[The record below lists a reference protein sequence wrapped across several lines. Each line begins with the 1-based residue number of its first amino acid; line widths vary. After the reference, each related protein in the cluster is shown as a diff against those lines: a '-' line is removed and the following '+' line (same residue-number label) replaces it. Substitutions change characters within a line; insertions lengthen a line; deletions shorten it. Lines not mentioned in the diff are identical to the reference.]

1 MGSIEAFIDRLP
13 KAELH
18 LHLVGSA
25 SVPTVLELARRHPDG
40 TVPRSA
46 ADLAA
51 FYEFRDFPHFSQ
63 VYGAVSSLVR
73 EPADVAALVLGAAR
87 DLAGQ
92 NVRYVELTVTPYTFT
107 SAGLPVAGLTE
118 ALDIAARSALRE
130 HGVRMAYI
138 FDVAGEYGAPAA
150 YATLEHA
157 LTCPPEA
164 LTGFGLAGIERA
176 RPGFAGVFR
185 SVFASAIAAGLHSVP
200 HAGEMSGPATI
211 WEALDG
217 LRAERIGHGI
227 SCLDDPALVARLR
240 ESQVPLEVCPTSN
253 VCTRQVPGLA
263 AHPLPRLLAEGLFV
277 TLNSDDPPM
286 FGTTLT
292 DEYRRAASVLWLS
305 RSELAGLA
313 ANGVRAS
320 FLDSGAKQA
329 LLAEI
334 DAVTAVAPAGGTGSA
349 GGAGSPA
356 GDAGAPTRDAGSP
369 TRDAGSP
376 TGGVSAETRA

>member
-1 MGSIEAFIDRLP
+1 METIEAFIDRLP
-13 KAELH
+13 KVELH

-25 SVPTVLELARRHPDG
+25 SVPTVLELARRHPG
-40 TVPRSA
+40 GSGVPVSA
-46 ADLAA
+46 AELAA

-73 EPADVAALVLGAAR
+73 EPADVTELVLGAAR

-92 NVRYVELTVTPYTFT
+92 NVRYAELTVTPYTFT
-107 SAGLPVAGLTE
+107 AAGMPAAGQTE
-118 ALDIAARSALRE
+118 ALDVAARAARRE
-130 HGVRMAYI
+130 HGVRIGYI
-138 FDVAGEYGAPAA
+138 FDVAGEYGEAA
-150 YATLEHA
+150 ARATLEHA
-157 LTCPPEA
+157 LSRPPEA
-164 LTGFGLAGIERA
+164 LTGFGLAGIEQA
-176 RPGFAGVFR
+176 RPPFADAFR
-185 SVFASAIAAGLHSVP
+185 SVFGAAIAAGLHSVP

-227 SCLDDPALVARLR
+227 SCLADPALVARLR

-292 DEYRRAASVLWLS
+292 EEYRRAASVLGLD
-305 RSELAGLA
+305 RAQLAALA

-320 FLDSGAKQA
+320 FLDADAKRE

-334 DAVTAVAPAGGTGSA
+334 DAV
-349 GGAGSPA
+349 
-356 GDAGAPTRDAGSP
+356 
-369 TRDAGSP
+369 
-376 TGGVSAETRA
+376 VSAETHA